1 MIESCE
7 QIKALVTCLKES
19 VGSGGAS
26 YTVSGEWDGASSAS
40 KGRIV
45 VSCEFWCVKWMDL
58 LRDLFPY
65 VTIIII
71 ASIVGCRFGGCT
83 NIEHRDKVDSKVQV
97 HNIEAS
103 ASVHVNREIDK

>member
-19 VGSGGAS
+19 VGSGCAS

-40 KGRIV
+40 KGRIEIT
-45 VSCEFWCVKWMDL
+45 CESWRDKWMNL
-58 LRDLFPY
+58 LRDLIPY
-65 VTIIII
+65 ITIIII
-71 ASIVGCRFGGCT
+71 ASIVGCQFGGCA
-83 NIEHRDKVDSKVQV
+83 NKEDRNKADAEVRV

-103 ASVHVNREIDK
+103 ASVHVNREVNQ